1 MTIHEQLEQIAA
13 YVAAGDFHAV
23 CTSLG
28 RLAYTEAARLQ
39 GLQEPVALLHTHDES
54 GLTLFY
60 ISTDRFVPRKH
71 GTWCVVA
78 PLQNP
83 IEVQSW
89 TEFIP
94 PADFT
99 GDLVSCSFPDVCY
112 RCEVGEAVFVPQGQL
127 FSIAAGTHIEVLL
140 LFGEHPNL
148 SWPESRFYFGTQ
160 HAERTLR
167 YPDTLVSM
175 SRS

>member
-1 MTIHEQLEQIAA
+1 MTILEQLKQIAA
-13 YVAAGDFHAV
+13 YVAAEDFHAV
-23 CTSLG
+23 CMKLG
-28 RLAYTEAARLQ
+28 RFASTEAERLR
-39 GLQEPVALLHTHDES
+39 GSQEPVALLHAHHES

-60 ISTDRFVPRKH
+60 ISTERFIPRKH

-83 IEVQSW
+83 VEVQSW

-99 GDLVSCSFPDVCY
+99 GDLVSYSFPDVRY

-127 FSIAAGTHIEVLL
+127 FSVVDDTHVEVLL

-167 YPDTLVSM
+167 YPDTPIAM